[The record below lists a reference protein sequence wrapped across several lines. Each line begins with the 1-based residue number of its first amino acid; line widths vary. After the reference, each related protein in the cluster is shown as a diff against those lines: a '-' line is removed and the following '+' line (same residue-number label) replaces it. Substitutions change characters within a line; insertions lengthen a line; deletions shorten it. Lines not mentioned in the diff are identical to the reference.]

1 MKKAKYII
9 LFLCLITL
17 RESFSQCLLYN
28 ESKLAATNY
37 STSLEYKNN
46 FYFVGDGVNDS
57 DETKDYS
64 NTNAI
69 IVKTDMCGSK
79 IWRKFYN
86 HLGFDNGITN
96 IIIIDGFLYIIG
108 QTKENAYKTTS
119 YIAKINANGD
129 LIWYKVFNY
138 KNDYDITFFGMLA
151 VENKII
157 AYGYYNYDLNQK
169 TNFNSYIMEID
180 TGGNILH
187 DKSNNLCL
195 TESFEGITKLFHLDS
210 GYLCLMGVESN
221 YYFNNKWNNYHW
233 GMLNCKLNDNFN
245 IISIDTF
252 KSEYTTANNLIDY
265 NENIK
270 KFIIHLTKIV
280 SSDSTHRQ
288 IAFLDSTGKLEKI
301 IEDPYSP
308 IYYPQKPNSLPRWMV
323 SKLGRGLG

>member
-1 MKKAKYII
+1 
-9 LFLCLITL
+9 
-17 RESFSQCLLYN
+17 
-28 ESKLAATNY
+28 
-37 STSLEYKNN
+37 
-46 FYFVGDGVNDS
+46 
-57 DETKDYS
+57 
-64 NTNAI
+64 
-69 IVKTDMCGSK
+69 
-79 IWRKFYN
+79 
-86 HLGFDNGITN
+86 
-96 IIIIDGFLYIIG
+96 
-108 QTKENAYKTTS
+108 
-119 YIAKINANGD
+119 
-129 LIWYKVFNY
+129 
-138 KNDYDITFFGMLA
+138 MLA

-195 TESFEGITKLFHLDS
+195 NESFEGITKLYHLDS
-210 GYLCLMGVESN
+210 GYLCLMGIESN

-252 KSEYTTANNLIDY
+252 KSEYTTANNLTDY
-265 NENIK
+265 NVNIR
-270 KFIIHLTKIV
+270 KFIIHLTKRI

-308 IYYPQKPNSLPRWMV
+308 IYYPKNLIAYQDGWVANWDA
-323 SKLGRGLG
+323 GLVEISCQITRKKKILFLVELIQGILFQTIPVW